1 MVGHVVGHRDH
12 ASKPGPQDECLEST
26 QQRLTGAPP
35 RMSELVPTV
44 NRGDAV
50 GIAYKGG
57 PCPEDVLLAPVGVD
71 DVGAP
76 CARQGPQS
84 AGNLQGTLARFVEDL
99 DGDAFG

>member
-1 MVGHVVGHRDH
+1 
-12 ASKPGPQDECLEST
+12 
-26 QQRLTGAPP
+26 QRLTGAPP

-99 DGDAFG
+99 DGDAFGGEAVSQGPGVHYGGPQRDPGIP